1 MDYIKSLTDLSGKIA
16 VLTGGGGVIAAK
28 MAEGL
33 LQAGATIVLLD
44 LREENAVAKAN
55 ELTKEFGGTAIG
67 MAANVLDQEAMEVVK
82 NVIVARFGTVDILI
96 NAAGG
101 NMPGATIGPDQTI
114 FDLNMDDFKK
124 VTDLNLNGSVIPSLV
139 FGKVMA
145 DQKSGNIINLSSMAA
160 LQVLSRVCGYSA
172 SKAAITN
179 FTQWMA
185 HEMASKFGEGIR
197 VNALA
202 PGFFIG
208 DQNRALLTNPD
219 GSYTQRGQQ
228 VINKTPMGRFGEA
241 YELVGATIFL
251 CSDAA
256 KFMTGVVLPID
267 GGFSIFSG
275 V

>member
-1 MDYIKSLTDLSGKIA
+1 MNYIDELVNLKDRVA
-16 VLTGGGGVIAAK
+16 VLTGGGGVIAGK
-28 MAEGL
+28 MADGL
-33 LQAGATIVLLD
+33 AQAGAIVVLLD
-44 LREENAVAKAN
+44 LRLDNAQQKADEIIQAGGRAVAMVAD
-55 ELTKEFGGTAIG
+55 
-67 MAANVLDQEAMEVVK
+67 VLDVNAMEQVK
-82 NVIVARFGTVDILI
+82 NAIIAQFGRVDILI

-101 NMPGATIGPDQTI
+101 NMPGATIGPDQTV
-114 FDLNMDDFKK
+114 FDLKIEDFKK

-145 DQKSGNIINLSSMAA
+145 ERGKGSIINLSSMAA
-160 LQVLSRVCGYSA
+160 LQTLSRVAGYSA

-179 FTQWMA
+179 FTAWLA
-185 HEMASKFGEGIR
+185 HELASKFGEGIR

-208 DQNRALLTNPD
+208 DQNRALLINED
-219 GSYTQRGQQ
+219 GSFTQRGQT

-241 YELVGATIFL
+241 HELVGATIFL

-256 KFMTGVVLPID
+256 RFITGIVLPVD
-267 GGFSIFSG
+267 GGFSSFSG

>member
-1 MDYIKSLTDLSGKIA
+1 MDYIKSLTDMSGKVA
-16 VLTGGGGVIAAK
+16 VLTGGGGVIAGK

-44 LREENAVAKAN
+44 LREENVVVKAN
-55 ELTKEFGGTAIG
+55 ELMKEFGGTAIG

-82 NVIVARFGTVDILI
+82 NAIVARFGTVDILI

-145 DQKSGNIINLSSMAA
+145 DQKSGSIINLSSMAA

>member
-1 MDYIKSLTDLSGKIA
+1 MDYIRSLTDLSGKVA
-16 VLTGGGGVIAAK
+16 VLTGGSGVIAGK

-33 LQAGATIVLLD
+33 LQAGATIILLGRTEQNLVTRAD
-44 LREENAVAKAN
+44 
-55 ELTKEFGGTAIG
+55 ELMKQYGGTVVG
-67 MAANVLDQEAMEVVK
+67 MVVDVLDQDGVEVVK
-82 NVIVARFGTVDILI
+82 NDILTRFGRVDILI

-101 NMPGATIGPDQTI
+101 NVPGATIGPDQTI
-114 FDLNMDDFKK
+114 FDLDMNDFNK

-145 DQKSGNIINLSSMAA
+145 DQKSGSIINLSSMAA

-185 HEMASKFGEGIR
+185 CEMASKFGEGIR
-197 VNALA
+197 VNAIA

-208 DQNRALLTNPD
+208 DQNRALLLNPD

-228 VINKTPMGRFGEA
+228 VINKTPMGRFGQAE
-241 YELVGATIFL
+241 ELVGATIFL

-256 KFMTGVVLPID
+256 KFMTGVVLPVD